1 LLTIRQNPTTAS
13 RTPVLTVTR
22 IQLPALGSSP
32 SLALP
37 PTLAPELVSAAFAST
52 NLDSDRVPQLRILVV
67 DDDAPIRN
75 ACSEI
80 ATNLG
85 YSTQV
90 AESVAAARL
99 ILAHSS
105 VDILLLDLKLPGGG
119 SLSLLESIRAQHPQ
133 TIVVV
138 MTAYATVDSAVESM
152 RVGAGDYLT
161 KPFTLDE
168 LNATLSR
175 AARRRTFD
183 VEASLLRDH
192 LPAGPDTDVL
202 VGNSP
207 AMEKLRRIL
216 SRIGA
221 ASHPVLI
228 LGESG
233 TGKRLFAHSIHDSG
247 PNADR
252 PFITIDCGS
261 LNPATADSELFG
273 QVKGAFAGSGAA
285 KTGLLT
291 AADSGTIFFDGISEL
306 PIALQGR
313 LLRAMQDREVGPIGS
328 SRTIPFTARVLASTT
343 RDLSAMVETGRFR
356 KDLFFRLNVVNLRIP
371 ALRERTADIPL
382 LAAHILN
389 RMGKQNSVVYTFAD
403 DALRLL
409 MDYDWPGNVREL
421 EHAIERASAFSSGPV
436 LHLADFPTQM
446 QDYEFHSQQSLQHY
460 GNHSRP
466 AGEDPELLTSAEPLT
481 VQSIADLEK
490 RAILSTITQLKGD
503 KVLAAH
509 LLGIGKTTLYRKLKE
524 YGLSH

>member
-1 LLTIRQNPTTAS
+1 LLTLSQPPKASATAQLVS
-13 RTPVLTVTR
+13 VA
-22 IQLPALGSSP
+22 QLPSTSMV
-32 SLALP
+32 SP
-37 PTLAPELVSAAFAST
+37 PTPAPELVSVAFASS
-52 NLDSDRVPQLRILVV
+52 NLDSDRVPRLRILVV
-67 DDDAPIRN
+67 DDDAPIRS

-85 YSTQV
+85 FFTQV

-105 VDILLLDLKLPGGG
+105 IDILLLDLKLPGGG
-119 SLSLLESIRAQHPQ
+119 SLALLENIRALHPQ

-168 LNATLSR
+168 LSATLSR

-192 LPAGPDTDVL
+192 LPASPSTDTL

-216 SRIGA
+216 SRLTG

-233 TGKRLFAHSIHDSG
+233 TGKRLFAHSIHSNG
-247 PNADR
+247 PHADG
-252 PFITIDCGS
+252 PFVTIDCGS
-261 LNPATADSELFG
+261 LLDSVTADYELFG
-273 QVKGAFAGSGAA
+273 QIKGAFAGSGAA
-285 KTGLLT
+285 KPGLL
-291 AADSGTIFFDGISEL
+291 ASANGGTVFLDGISEL
-306 PIALQGR
+306 SIALQGR
-313 LLRAMQDREVGPIGS
+313 LLRAMQDKEICPIGS
-328 SRTIPFTARVLASTT
+328 THPVPFTGRVLASTT
-343 RDLSAMVETGRFR
+343 RDLTAMIETGRFR

-371 ALRERTADIPL
+371 ALRERTTDIPL
-382 LAAHILN
+382 LAAHVLSH
-389 RMGKQNSVVYTFAD
+389 MEKQNNVDYTFAD

-421 EHAIERASAFSSGPV
+421 EHAIERSCAFSSGPV

-446 QDYEFHSQQSLQHY
+446 QDYEFHSQQSMQQY
-460 GNHSRP
+460 GNDSRP
-466 AGEDPELLTSAEPLT
+466 AGDGANPLSQPESYT
-481 VQSIADLEK
+481 VLSIADLEK
-490 RAILSTITQLKGD
+490 DAILSTITQLKGD

-524 YGLSH
+524 YGLGH

>member
-1 LLTIRQNPTTAS
+1 
-13 RTPVLTVTR
+13 V
-22 IQLPALGSSP
+22 
-32 SLALP
+32 
-37 PTLAPELVSAAFAST
+37 PTLTAAPELVSAAFANS

-67 DDDAPIRN
+67 DDDAPIRS

-80 ATNLG
+80 AVNLG
-85 YSTQV
+85 YSTRV
-90 AESVAAARL
+90 AESVAAAKL
-99 ILAHSS
+99 ILASTS
-105 VDILLLDLKLPGGG
+105 IDILLLDLKLPAGG
-119 SLSLLESIRAQHPQ
+119 SLSLLESVRAQHPH

-168 LNATLSR
+168 LTATLAR

-183 VEASLLRDH
+183 VEAALLRDH
-192 LPAGPDTDVL
+192 LPSAPDTDTL

-216 SRIGA
+216 ARVAVA
-221 ASHPVLI
+221 AHPVLI

-233 TGKRLFAHSIHDSG
+233 TGKRLFAHSIHSNG
-247 PNADR
+247 PDAGG
-252 PFITIDCGS
+252 PFIPIDCAS
-261 LNPATADSELFG
+261 LDPATAEGILFG
-273 QVKGAFAGSGAA
+273 QIKGAFPGSGAA
-285 KTGLLT
+285 KPGLLT
-291 AADSGTIFFDGISEL
+291 ASGGATVFFDGISEL
-306 PIALQGR
+306 SLSLQGR
-313 LLRAMQDREVGPIGS
+313 LLRAMQDKEFSPVGSTRPV
-328 SRTIPFTARVLASTT
+328 PFTARVLASTA
-343 RDLSAMVETGRFR
+343 RDLSALVESGRFR

-371 ALRERTADIPL
+371 ALRERTTDIPL
-382 LAAHILN
+382 LAAHVLG
-389 RMGKQNSVVYTFAD
+389 RLAKKNSVSYLFAD

-421 EHAIERASAFSSGPV
+421 EHAIERSCAFSSGPV

-446 QDYEFHSQQSLQHY
+446 QDYEFHAQQSLESY
-460 GNHSRP
+460 ARDARS
-466 AGEDPELLTSAEPLT
+466 AGTDAPNALDSAPSQA
-481 VQSIADLEK
+481 VISMADLEK
-490 RAILSTITQLKGD
+490 QAILSTITQLKGD

>member
-1 LLTIRQNPTTAS
+1 MLTIRTNTKTAPTATLLAI
-13 RTPVLTVTR
+13 PLLPTR
-22 IQLPALGSSP
+22 LVIDPP
-32 SLALP
+32 TFPLP
-37 PTLAPELVSAAFAST
+37 PPELASAPFASGI
-52 NLDSDRVPQLRILVV
+52 LDANRIPQLRILVV
-67 DDDAPIRN
+67 DDDAPVRS

-85 YSTQV
+85 FSTQM

-99 ILAHSS
+99 ILASS
-105 VDILLLDLKLPGGG
+105 SIDILLLDLKLPGGG
-119 SLSLLESIRAQHPQ
+119 SLSLLESIRAQHPH

-168 LNATLSR
+168 LSATLSR

-183 VEASLLRDH
+183 VEATLLRDH
-192 LPAGPDTDVL
+192 MATTPDMGDL
-202 VGNSP
+202 IGNSP

-216 SRIGA
+216 SRLTA

-233 TGKRLFAHSIHDSG
+233 TGKRLFAHCIHANG

-252 PFITIDCGS
+252 PFIPIDCAS
-261 LNPATADSELFG
+261 LDPATAECELFG

-285 KTGLLT
+285 KTGSLVS
-291 AADSGTIFFDGISEL
+291 AEGGTLFLDGISEL
-306 PIALQGR
+306 SVTLQGR
-313 LLRAMQDREVGPIGS
+313 LLRAIQDKQVTPVGSTRPV
-328 SRTIPFTARVLASTT
+328 PFTARVLASTT
-343 RDLSAMVETGRFR
+343 RDLNAMIETGRFR

-371 ALRERTADIPL
+371 ALRERTSDIPL
-382 LAAHILN
+382 LAANFLN
-389 RMGKQNSVVYTFAD
+389 RMAQQNSKVYTFAD

-421 EHAIERASAFSSGPV
+421 EHAIERACAFSSGPV

-446 QDYEFHSQQSLQHY
+446 QDYEFHSQQSLQQY
-460 GNHSRP
+460 SNDSRP
-466 AGEDPELLTSAEPLT
+466 AGASAASEALT

-490 RAILSTITQLKGD
+490 QAILSTIDQLKGD